1 MQRVSPSERT
11 LQGKIHPISVPLNQG
26 MVSWVS
32 AKGVNPVVLKV
43 VIDNSEL
50 FRKLRRATRDNSKA
64 AEPHQLHVVEPLP
77 KVVEAPVV
85 FETPPIVEALPPM
98 LQVMEESLLVPEV
111 TEDVSAFQPPSQG
124 VVRGIASLAVKQ
136 HYAHFR
142 KTPWGKMVHA
152 YCSGMVG
159 PTKRE
164 REVERYVIE
173 YLNRVIAEW
182 QKVNLAMS
190 PAEVKAGLARKAV
203 LALDEIEDVLCGL
216 VKTQGHP
223 PKASPTQFDH
233 KAVIV
238 SLGFRTKREVFVL
251 FEIHRTITGV
261 KKKAK
266 TRWGLP
272 KYKYETEIEIVSVKS
287 ARDFRRGVRN
297 RFTRQER
304 ERRQRGD
311 DESLDFRNVP
321 RGMRH

>member
-11 LQGKIHPISVPLNQG
+11 LQGKIQPIFVPVNQG
-26 MVSWVS
+26 TVSWTP

-50 FRKLRRATRDNSKA
+50 FRKLRRATRDGSKT
-64 AEPHQLHVVEPLP
+64 AEPHQLLVVEPLP
-77 KVVEAPVV
+77 EVAEASPPV
-85 FETPPIVEALPPM
+85 
-98 LQVMEESLLVPEV
+98 LQVMEKPKIVPEII
-111 TEDVSAFQPPSQG
+111 EEVSAFQPPSQG

-136 HYAHFR
+136 HYNRFR

-159 PTKRE
+159 PAKRE

-182 QKVNLAMS
+182 LKANLAMR

-203 LALDEIEDVLCGL
+203 LALDEIEDVLCGM

-223 PKASPTQFDH
+223 PKASPTQLDY
-233 KAVIV
+233 KVAIIN
-238 SLGFRTKREVFVL
+238 LGFKTKREVFVL
-251 FEIHRTITGV
+251 FEIHRVITGV

-266 TRWGLP
+266 SRMFRP

-287 ARDFRRGVRN
+287 AREFRRGVRN

-304 ERRQRGD
+304 ERRQRKE

>member
-11 LQGKIHPISVPLNQG
+11 LQGKIQPIFVPVNQG
-26 MVSWVS
+26 TVSWAR
-32 AKGVNPVVLKV
+32 AKGVDPVVLKV
-43 VIDNSEL
+43 VINNGVLS
-50 FRKLRRATRDNSKA
+50 RKLRRATRDNSKA

-77 KVVEAPVV
+77 EVIEAS
-85 FETPPIVEALPPM
+85 PPT
-98 LQVMEESLLVPEV
+98 LQVVEESLVVPEII
-111 TEDVSAFQPPSQG
+111 EEVSAFQPPSQG

-136 HYAHFR
+136 LYNRFR

-159 PTKRE
+159 PAKRG

-173 YLNRVIAEW
+173 YLNRAITEW
-182 QKVNLAMS
+182 LKANLAMS
-190 PAEVKAGLARKAV
+190 HAEVKAGLVRKAA
-203 LALDEIEDVLCGL
+203 LALDEIEDVLCSL

-223 PKASPTQFDH
+223 PKASSTQFDY
-233 KAVIV
+233 KVVIV
-238 SLGFRTKREVFVL
+238 SLGFKTKREVFVL

-321 RGMRH
+321 RVMRH